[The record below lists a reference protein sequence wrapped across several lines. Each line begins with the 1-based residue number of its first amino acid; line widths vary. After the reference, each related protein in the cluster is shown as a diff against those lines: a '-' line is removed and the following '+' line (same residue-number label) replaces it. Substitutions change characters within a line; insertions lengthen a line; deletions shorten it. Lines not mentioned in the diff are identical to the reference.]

1 MFVQPG
7 GHSDPVRGADR
18 LAADG
23 QPRAAVPG
31 PDQQHAAAPVQLQR
45 DPQPAGGAG
54 HHVRAM
60 HTGAAGDAAPGG
72 RHAGV
77 VAPVRHDHP
86 AGGGAAV
93 QLVFGRQHAA
103 PAPGRLCVRGAPR
116 MRLGLPRLV
125 PAVPVQLVPGQV
137 HPVRRVRSVLLAQQV
152 HIPLA
157 PHRRRGPVRATG
169 RGQLQLVAQAHEAQ
183 RRPARSRGAR
193 VGGRQGHVQR
203 RHAKTGRVQQTVTA
217 VAAPTAT
224 APTATAVATATS
236 AAAFARATTV
246 VGFVVAAVVRFVGR
260 RRNRANA
267 PARAPV
273 GGGSSAPSP
282 APSTPPPTPV
292 AGTAAKEIGAGRTG
306 AGAVHAAAPGH
317 GRLRVATAGQPVRRG
332 RGRRGCVLGGRRFA
346 LLAAQ
351 TRVGPTSSQRHGQPG
366 RRRGRLFFRFPAGL
380 SGHRGRGR
388 SCRSRSRRRRRG
400 QVGRRRRRRLRRRRG
415 RRRRRWRWRLLCGR
429 HGRRR

>member
-23 QPRAAVPG
+23 QPRAPVPG
-31 PDQQHAAAPVQLQR
+31 SDQQHAAAPVQLQR

-54 HHVRAM
+54 YHVRAM

-77 VAPVRHDHP
+77 VAPVRHDNP

-93 QLVFGRQHAA
+93 QLVFGRQHAT

-116 MRLGLPRLV
+116 VRLGLPRLV

-157 PHRRRGPVRATG
+157 PHRCRGPVRATG

-203 RHAKTGRVQQTVTA
+203 GHAKKGRVQQAVTA
-217 VAAPTAT
+217 VAAA
-224 APTATAVATATS
+224 TATAVATATS
-236 AAAFARATTV
+236 AAAVARTTTV

-260 RRNRANA
+260 RRCGRRNRANA
-267 PARAPV
+267 SARAPV
-273 GGGSSAPSP
+273 GGRSSATSP
-282 APSTPPPTPV
+282 APSTPPSTPV

-306 AGAVHAAAPGH
+306 AGTVHAAAPGH

-332 RGRRGCVLGGRRFA
+332 RGRRGCVFGGRRLA
-346 LLAAQ
+346 LLVAQ

-380 SGHRGRGR
+380 SGHHGRGRG
-388 SCRSRSRRRRRG
+388 CRSRSHRRRS
-400 QVGRRRRRRLRRRRG
+400 QVGRRR
-415 RRRRRWRWRLLCGR
+415 
-429 HGRRR
+429 

>member
-1 MFVQPG
+1 
-7 GHSDPVRGADR
+7 
-18 LAADG
+18 
-23 QPRAAVPG
+23 
-31 PDQQHAAAPVQLQR
+31 
-45 DPQPAGGAG
+45 
-54 HHVRAM
+54 
-60 HTGAAGDAAPGG
+60 
-72 RHAGV
+72 
-77 VAPVRHDHP
+77 
-86 AGGGAAV
+86 
-93 QLVFGRQHAA
+93 
-103 PAPGRLCVRGAPR
+103 

-157 PHRRRGPVRATG
+157 PHRCRGPVRATG
-169 RGQLQLVAQAHEAQ
+169 RGQLQLVASAHEAQ

-217 VAAPTAT
+217 VDAAAAAT

-236 AAAFARATTV
+236 TAAVARATTV

-260 RRNRANA
+260 RCSRRRNCANA
-267 PARAPV
+267 SARASV
-273 GGGSSAPSP
+273 CSGSSAPPS

-332 RGRRGCVLGGRRFA
+332 RGRRGCVFGGRWFA

-351 TRVGPTSSQRHGQPG
+351 TRAGPTSS
-366 RRRGRLFFRFPAGL
+366 
-380 SGHRGRGR
+380 
-388 SCRSRSRRRRRG
+388 
-400 QVGRRRRRRLRRRRG
+400 
-415 RRRRRWRWRLLCGR
+415 
-429 HGRRR
+429 